1 MDKGECLINW
11 PEDLNVLV
19 VSENHT
25 SLVDN
30 FTKVP
35 IYKINSFVEY
45 GIYNYS

>member
-19 VSENHT
+19 VSENPT

-30 FTKVP
+30 YREVS
-35 IYKINSFVEY
+35 IYKLNSFGEY

>member
-30 FTKVP
+30 YREVS
-35 IYKINSFVEY
+35 IYKLNSFVEY